1 MKDFASSSRSYAASL
16 GRNIPDVSLSDRTC
30 ERHVSKAR
38 QAKAH
43 EVSQQSTANI
53 CDNSG
58 CIKEQIMH
66 LVSGN
71 YEAEYLI
78 KAANLSTKL

>member
-1 MKDFASSSRSYAASL
+1 
-16 GRNIPDVSLSDRTC
+16 
-30 ERHVSKAR
+30 
-38 QAKAH
+38 
-43 EVSQQSTANI
+43 VSQQSTANI

>member
-1 MKDFASSSRSYAASL
+1 MRA
-16 GRNIPDVSLSDRTC
+16 TC
-30 ERHVSKAR
+30 LKGTTS
-38 QAKAH
+38 QGH